1 MKQQE
6 VTEDKPTLAR
16 KRAEI
21 AEALAGPLPAED
33 RVRLQAEI
41 SVINA
46 KIKALNITESFRL
59 KQDANVRKTA
69 GLAEAKAN
77 AVRAQSKIKG
87 AVASASD
94 EGDED
99 DEDDD
104 PGQTKV
110 IDGWIDAV
118 LMRCDVDFSR
128 DKHGQLMIKAPNQWC
143 RVIGTLIDGINTAAR
158 GQELP
163 DLPSVAVT
171 VSPPKPKAKKR

>member
-1 MKQQE
+1 VSQPE

-59 KQDANVRKTA
+59 KQDANVRKVA

-87 AVASASD
+87 AVARVLD
-94 EGDED
+94 KDED
-99 DEDDD
+99 EEDDD
-104 PGQTKV
+104 PGQTKA
-110 IDGWIDAV
+110 IDGWIDAL

-128 DKHGQLMIKAPNQWC
+128 DKDGTLTVTAPSQWY
-143 RVIGTLIDGINTAAR
+143 RVIMTLIEGVNAAAR

-163 DLPSVAVT
+163 DLPSV
-171 VSPPKPKAKKR
+171 PKTAKTKKRS